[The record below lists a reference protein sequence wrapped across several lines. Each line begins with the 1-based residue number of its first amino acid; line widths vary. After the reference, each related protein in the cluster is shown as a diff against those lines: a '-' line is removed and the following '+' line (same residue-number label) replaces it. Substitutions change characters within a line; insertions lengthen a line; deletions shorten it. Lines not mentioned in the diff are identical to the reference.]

1 MEEKFVRVLFDLKAE
16 RIMPDARY
24 RIYVNDE
31 LMNERTWRWKPG
43 DYLIELLQIKA
54 QPGKYPVRIEKAR
67 STKTVFKMENM
78 RVELGDARIVD
89 DTIEIY

>member
-1 MEEKFVRVLFDLKAE
+1 MEEKFVRVLFDLRAE
-16 RIMPDARY
+16 RIMPDAKY
-24 RIYVNDE
+24 RIYVNNE

-54 QPGKYPVRIEKAR
+54 IPGKYLVRIEKAR
-67 STKTVFKMENM
+67 PTKTIFKMENM

>member
-1 MEEKFVRVLFDLKAE
+1 MEEKFVRVLFDMKAE
-16 RIMPDARY
+16 RITDGAMY

-54 QPGKYPVRIEKAR
+54 KPGKYPVRIEKAR
-67 STKTVFKMENM
+67 PTKTVFKMENM

>member
-16 RIMPDARY
+16 RIVDNRMY

-67 STKTVFKMENM
+67 PTKTVFKMENM

>member
-16 RIMPDARY
+16 RIVDDSMC

-31 LMNERTWRWKPG
+31 LMNERAWRWQPG
-43 DYLIELLQIKA
+43 TYLIELLQIKA
-54 QPGKYPVRIEKAR
+54 QPGKYPVRIEKAKP
-67 STKTVFKMENM
+67 TKTVFKMENM